1 MKLALKLF
9 KKDVPPKVEFRTAF
23 TLSVYFVRP
32 KKWYDLYAWAIRL
45 FIWAPYCHT
54 AIGFNDFIFESVAR
68 GAIWTPLKRFR
79 AKNKVIAKFDIT
91 LTRDQYVKLR
101 DLCRSVEK
109 TPYDW
114 RAIIN
119 LALYKLGRKP
129 LFPDNGRKYLF
140 CSELA
145 CVLLQ
150 DLGLLPKNVDAE
162 FMDPKRFLRL
172 LEAAKNPLIV
182 RKF

>member
-1 MKLALKLF
+1 MKMTLRLF
-9 KKDVPPKVEFRTAF
+9 KKDLPPKVGFRVAF

-68 GAIWTPLKRFR
+68 GAIWTSLKRFN
-79 AKNKVIAKFDIT
+79 AKNKTIAKFDVT
-91 LTRDQYVKLR
+91 LTRDQYIKLR
-101 DLCRSVEK
+101 DLCKAVEK

-119 LALYKLGRKP
+119 LAFFKLGFKP
-129 LFPDNGRKYLF
+129 PYPDNGRKFLF

-145 CVLLQ
+145 FILLQ
-150 DLGLLPKNVDAE
+150 DLGLLPTGAASDY
-162 FMDPKRFLRL
+162 MDPKRFLRY
-172 LEAAKNPLIV
+172 LEAAKNPAIV